1 MVLWRDFA
9 LRNPFEKKSKKKGRS
24 RLLEFDSW
32 IDSMLFRFYSIISER
47 WEMINVFFRK
57 FRVTGFKKFIIE
69 VLDEGFSIGIVGLIL
84 LLVLAIPAFEVTN
97 KDWRSKEDY
106 SVLFLD
112 RFGKEIGRRGI
123 RQSDLEEIDTLPD
136 VFIKAVL
143 ATEDRRF
150 FEHYGI
156 DFFGLVRAMAE
167 NVKANSVV
175 QGGSTITQQLAK
187 NLFLTN
193 ERTLDRKIKEAFI
206 AFWLEAHLSKKEIL
220 KLYLDR
226 AYMGGG
232 NFGITS
238 AAEYYFEKDA
248 KDLELNEAA
257 MMAGLYKAPT
267 KYAPHINLPR
277 ARARANEVL
286 TNMVQAGFMTEGQVV
301 GARRK
306 PATPVERGDVEG
318 PNYFLDWAFE
328 EVQRISVNFPD
339 KTFIAKTTVDLDLQ
353 KAAEIAVESSLRQF
367 GEIKGVSEAAM
378 VVADHSGAI
387 RAIVG
392 GRDYGHSQFNR
403 ATHSKRQPGSSF
415 KPFVYATAVEIRNL
429 TETSR
434 VRDQRTCYKKW
445 CPGNYSG
452 RFRGNIDLQTAIIK
466 SINTIPVQLYLGGNG
481 IKAIGANPI
490 VKQARAMGIVS
501 DLVKSPAMVLGSNGL
516 TVMEMVTGYGTFMT
530 GGYKLESHGILQL
543 TNQQGE
549 IVYDHRKALPPKR
562 RVLSERAT
570 GVMNRM
576 MAQIPERGTA
586 RAAAL
591 SGIRA
596 AGKTGTT
603 SAYRDAWF
611 MGFTGNFV
619 AGVWMGN
626 DNYKST
632 KRLTGGNLPAQT
644 WRKFMTYAHQN
655 IDLRPIPY
663 IENPLPQVSKK
674 NTNSDE
680 EIALISVLRP
690 KSLSKISQKQLRS
703 LARKLRAAPP
713 VSHKKILAS
722 RQNNNKFIAQ

>member
-1 MVLWRDFA
+1 M
-9 LRNPFEKKSKKKGRS
+9 RNPFENKKKTKGRN
-24 RLLEFDSW
+24 RLLEVDSW
-32 IDSMLFRFYSIISER
+32 IDSALFRFYSSSSEQ
-47 WEMINVFFRK
+47 WESVTVFFRK
-57 FRVTGFKKFIIE
+57 FRVTGFKKFLIE
-69 VLDEGFSIGIVGLIL
+69 VLDEGFSLGIVGLIL
-84 LLVLAIPAFEVTN
+84 LLVLAIPAFEETN
-97 KDWRSKEDY
+97 KDWRKKEEY

-123 RQSDLEEIDTLPD
+123 RQSDSEEIDTLPD

-156 DFFGLVRAMAE
+156 DFLGLLRALVE
-167 NVKANSVV
+167 NVRANSVV

-193 ERTLDRKIKEAFI
+193 ERTLDRKIKEAFLS
-206 AFWLEAHLSKKEIL
+206 FWLETNLTKREIL

-232 NFGITS
+232 NFGIKS
-238 AAEYYFEKDA
+238 ASEYYFEKDA
-248 KDLELNEAA
+248 KDLELAEAA
-257 MMAGLYKAPT
+257 MLAGLFKAPT

-286 TNMVQAGFMTEGQVV
+286 TNMVQAGFMTEGQVG

-306 PATPVERGDVEG
+306 PATPVERNDVEG

-328 EVQRISVNFPD
+328 EVQRISAPLPD
-339 KTFIAKTTVDLDLQ
+339 KTFIAKTTVDMNLQ
-353 KAAEIAVESSLRQF
+353 KAAEIAIESSLRQF
-367 GEIKGVSEAAM
+367 GKAKGVSEAAM
-378 VVADHSGAI
+378 VVADHTGAI

-392 GRDYGHSQFNR
+392 GRDYGDSQFNR

-415 KPFVYATAVEIRNL
+415 KPFVYATAVELRNL
-429 TETSR
+429 KETTR
-434 VRDQRTCYKKW
+434 VIDQRVCIRTAGRNW
-445 CPGNYSG
+445 CPGNYAG
-452 RFRGNIDLQTAIIK
+452 RFRGRIDLQTAIIK
-466 SINTIPVQLYLGGNG
+466 SINTIPVQLYIGGSG
-481 IKAIGANPI
+481 IKGIGANPI
-490 VKQARAMGIVS
+490 VKQARSMGVVS
-501 DLVKSPAMVLGSNGL
+501 ELVKSPAMVLGSNGL

-530 GGYKLESHGILQL
+530 GGYKLESHGISQL

-549 IVYDHRKALPPKR
+549 IVYDYRKLDIPKK

-591 SGIRA
+591 QGIRA

-603 SAYRDAWF
+603 SSYKDAWF

-626 DNYKST
+626 DNYRST
-632 KRLTGGNLPAQT
+632 RRLTGGNLPAQT
-644 WRKFMTYAHQN
+644 WKKFMTYAHQN

-663 IENPLPQVSKK
+663 IENPLPEVLEKK
-674 NTNSDE
+674 VIDE
-680 EIALISVLRP
+680 GNEFSHIGTVRP
-690 KSLSKISQKQLRS
+690 KTLSTKSETQLRS
-703 LARKLRAAPP
+703 LAQKLRRAPP
-713 VSHKKILAS
+713 VSHRKPS
-722 RQNNNKFIAQ
+722 PNT

>member
-1 MVLWRDFA
+1 M
-9 LRNPFEKKSKKKGRS
+9 RNPFENRKKKKGRS
-24 RLLEFDSW
+24 RLLEVDSW
-32 IDSMLFRFYSIISER
+32 IDSMLFRFYSVVSER
-47 WEMINVFFRK
+47 LETTNVFFRK
-57 FRVTGFKKFIIE
+57 FRVTGFKKFLIE
-69 VLDEGFSIGIVGLIL
+69 VLDEGFTLGIVGLIL

-106 SVLFLD
+106 SVTFLD
-112 RFGKEIGRRGI
+112 RFGKEIGRRGV
-123 RQSDLEEIDTLPD
+123 RQSDSEEIDTLPD

-156 DFFGLVRAMAE
+156 DFFGLLRALFE
-167 NVKANSVV
+167 NVRANSVV

-206 AFWLEAHLSKKEIL
+206 SFWLETHLSKKEIL

-232 NFGITS
+232 NFGIKS

-248 KDLELNEAA
+248 KDLDLNEAA
-257 MMAGLYKAPT
+257 MMAGLFKAPT

-306 PATPVERGDVEG
+306 PATPVERGNAEG
-318 PNYFLDWAFE
+318 PNYFLDWAFD
-328 EVQRISVNFPD
+328 EVRRIAAKLPD

-353 KAAEIAVESSLRQF
+353 KAAEIAIESSLRQF
-367 GEIKGVSEAAM
+367 GKIKGVSEAAM

-392 GRDYGHSQFNR
+392 GRDYGASQFNR
-403 ATHSKRQPGSSF
+403 ATRAKRQPGSAF
-415 KPFVYATAVEIRNL
+415 KPFVYATAVETRNL
-429 TETSR
+429 KETTR
-434 VRDQRTCYKKW
+434 VTDQRTCYRGW

-452 RFRGNIDLQTAIIK
+452 RFRGKIDLQTAIIN

-481 IKAIGANPI
+481 IKGIGADLI
-490 VKQARAMGIVS
+490 VDQARSMGIVS
-501 DLVKSPAMVLGSNGL
+501 ELKKTPAMVLGSNGL
-516 TVMEMVTGYGTFMT
+516 TVLEMVSGFGTFMT
-530 GGYKLESHGILQL
+530 GGYKLETHGIVQL

-549 IVYDHRKALPPKR
+549 IVYDHRKTFKNKK

-591 SGIRA
+591 RGIRA

-611 MGFTGNFV
+611 VGFTGNFV

-626 DNYKST
+626 DDYKST

-655 IDLRPIPY
+655 IDLRPIPF
-663 IENPLPQVSKK
+663 IDNPLPKVSKRKKKK
-674 NTNSDE
+674 NEDQD
-680 EIALISVLRP
+680 IALISVLRP
-690 KSLSKISQKQLRS
+690 KALSKASQNQLKL
-703 LARKLRAAPP
+703 LADKLRAAPP
-713 VSHKKILAS
+713 VKYTKKLVSSQI
-722 RQNNNKFIAQ
+722 NNTTITQ